1 MSSKAC
7 LQAIFVKLVQVLV
20 HRGDKTMFK
29 SEVSKTLNTTLRV
42 KVWHTLNQVSLMQ
55 TVIQVWFGLFWKG
68 YCHMCNSLTVNYHAS
83 VWPGSVRRGAGGAV
97 FLHPV
102 CSNLSR
108 AAKTGEQRRM
118 DRAAND
124 TPLLAWNISNNKYR
138 RQPYIKPQ
146 PLAFIWRDKYTSCV
160 PIGWIYHSEGE
171 SGVFVCDELANQHL
185 IVGSCLLAN
194 IFVANGANF
203 LVALAPAVT

>member
-1 MSSKAC
+1 MH
-7 LQAIFVKLVQVLV
+7 Q
-20 HRGDKTMFK
+20 GDKRMLNII
-29 SEVSKTLNTTLRV
+29 SELLKRVWNVTDLKHNTEV
-42 KVWHTLNQVSLMQ
+42 KVLTHSKSGFSHADWNPGVVWASLS
-55 TVIQVWFGLFWKG
+55 GD
-68 YCHMCNSLTVNYHAS
+68 CHMSNGLMVNYPAS
-83 VWPGSVRRGAGGAV
+83 VWPGSVRCGAGGAV

-108 AAKTGEQRRM
+108 AAKTDEQRRM

-138 RQPYIKPQ
+138 RQPYIKLQ
-146 PLAFIWRDKYTSCV
+146 PFAYIWRDKHTSCV

-171 SGVFVCDELANQHL
+171 SVVFVCDELANQHL